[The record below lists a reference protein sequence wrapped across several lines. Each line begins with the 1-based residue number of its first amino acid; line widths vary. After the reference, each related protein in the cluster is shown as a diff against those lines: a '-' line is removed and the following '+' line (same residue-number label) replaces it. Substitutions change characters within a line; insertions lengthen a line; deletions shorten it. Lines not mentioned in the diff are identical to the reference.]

1 MAAAFET
8 FKDIG
13 ILSSKEC
20 PGTLFED
27 LRIWAPIA
35 PLLDLGSPHAIFP
48 LIFISDIKSLQNKSS
63 LIYAEPCMSA
73 FLTASRTET
82 AYAVL
87 GFLFNDRVRLL
98 Q

>member
-1 MAAAFET
+1 MMWDVTPVF
-8 FKDIG
+8 
-13 ILSSKEC
+13 LC
-20 PGTLFED
+20 PSALAIF
-27 LRIWAPIA
+27 
-35 PLLDLGSPHAIFP
+35 HAIFP